1 MRKGILLLAAVA
13 FLATFN
19 SCQPEVIIT
28 TPEEITIDL
37 GSNDAAVLAGVEA
50 SNKDEVTVSGINYD
64 HAGEQTATFA
74 AGDVTLEK
82 VIKVKTDKLAG
93 QYSYK
98 RTIDGDLDSEIHSCT
113 VTQSTTLFNKIIVS
127 DLLGNASAVDGSAV
141 CQGAA
146 FTLDAFNVEIP
157 DLGKAAVTGTGT
169 FEKLDGGNYQISTA
183 EITIDFEDASLES
196 WLIEIE
202 FTKE

>member
-1 MRKGILLLAAVA
+1 
-13 FLATFN
+13 
-19 SCQPEVIIT
+19 
-28 TPEEITIDL
+28 
-37 GSNDAAVLAGVEA
+37 
-50 SNKDEVTVSGINYD
+50 
-64 HAGEQTATFA
+64 
-74 AGDVTLEK
+74 
-82 VIKVKTDKLAG
+82 KLAG

-98 RTIDGDLDSEIHSCT
+98 QTIDGDLDSEIYSCT

-127 DLLGNASAVDGSAV
+127 DLLGGAVDGSAV

-146 FTLDAFNVEIP
+146 FTLDAFNVEFTG
-157 DLGKAAVTGTGT
+157 LGKAAVTGTGT

>member
-1 MRKGILLLAAVA
+1 MRKGILLLATVA

-37 GSNDAAVLAGVEA
+37 GSNDAAVLAGVTA

-93 QYSYK
+93 QYSYQQ
-98 RTIDGDLDSEIHSCT
+98 TIDGDLDDEIYTCT
-113 VTQSTTLFNKIIVS
+113 VTQSPTFYNKIIVN
-127 DLLGNASAVDGSAV
+127 DLLGGASAV

-146 FTLDAFNVEIP
+146 FTLDTYNVEITG
-157 DLGKAAVTGTGT
+157 LKAAVTGTGT

>member
-98 RTIDGDLDSEIHSCT
+98 RTIDGDLDSEIYSCT

-127 DLLGNASAVDGSAV
+127 DLLDGVGGSAV

>member
-1 MRKGILLLAAVA
+1 MRKGILLLAAVT

-98 RTIDGDLDSEIHSCT
+98 RTIDGDLDSKIYSCT

-127 DLLGNASAVDGSAV
+127 DLLGGDVDGSAV

-146 FTLDAFNVEIP
+146 FTLDAFNVEF
-157 DLGKAAVTGTGT
+157 DGLGKAAVTGTGT

>member
-98 RTIDGDLDSEIHSCT
+98 RTIDGDLDSKIYSCT

-127 DLLGNASAVDGSAV
+127 DLLDGVGGSAV

-146 FTLDAFNVEIP
+146 FTLDAFNVEF
-157 DLGKAAVTGTGT
+157 DGLGKAAVTGTGT

-183 EITIDFEDASLES
+183 EITIDFEDASRES

>member
-98 RTIDGDLDSEIHSCT
+98 QTIDGDLDSEIYSCT

-127 DLLGNASAVDGSAV
+127 DLLGGAVDGSAV

-146 FTLDAFNVEIP
+146 FTLDAFNVEFTG
-157 DLGKAAVTGTGT
+157 LGKAAVTGTGT

-183 EITIDFEDASLES
+183 EITLDFEDPSLES

>member
-98 RTIDGDLDSEIHSCT
+98 RTIDGDLESEIYSCT

-127 DLLGNASAVDGSAV
+127 DLLDGVGGSAV

>member
-1 MRKGILLLAAVA
+1 
-13 FLATFN
+13 
-19 SCQPEVIIT
+19 
-28 TPEEITIDL
+28 
-37 GSNDAAVLAGVEA
+37 
-50 SNKDEVTVSGINYD
+50 
-64 HAGEQTATFA
+64 
-74 AGDVTLEK
+74 
-82 VIKVKTDKLAG
+82 
-93 QYSYK
+93 
-98 RTIDGDLDSEIHSCT
+98 
-113 VTQSTTLFNKIIVS
+113 FNKIIVS
-127 DLLGNASAVDGSAV
+127 DLLDGVGGSAV

-183 EITIDFEDASLES
+183 EITLDFEDPSLES

>member
-98 RTIDGDLDSEIHSCT
+98 RTIDGDLDSEIYSCT

-127 DLLGNASAVDGSAV
+127 DLLDGVGGSAV

-146 FTLDAFNVEIP
+146 FTLDAFNVEVP

-183 EITIDFEDASLES
+183 EITIDFEDASRES

>member
-98 RTIDGDLDSEIHSCT
+98 RTIDGDLESEIYSCT

-127 DLLGNASAVDGSAV
+127 DLLDGVGGSAV

-183 EITIDFEDASLES
+183 EITLDFEDPSLES

>member
-98 RTIDGDLDSEIHSCT
+98 RTIDGDLDSEIYSCT

-127 DLLGNASAVDGSAV
+127 DLLDGVGGSAV

-183 EITIDFEDASLES
+183 EITLDFENASLES